1 MVQFP
6 LNMPSY
12 EELSQENTE
21 LRRRLAEQERQ
32 IASLKRQLEDLK
44 KQVEELRR
52 RGKRQAAPFSKG
64 EPSEDPKSPGRK
76 AGDRYGQQAMRA
88 RPERVDETIEVPCPL
103 YCEHCQGEVVL
114 EGKAS
119 QYQVDLPE
127 IRPRTTEFILHYGKC
142 SQCGREAVGR
152 HPRQTS
158 QAFRVGSVQL
168 GPEVLAFAAWL
179 NKVGGLSYGKIAAL
193 LKEQAGLQVSR
204 SALCRALL
212 RMGKRLEPLYE
223 ELKAKI
229 QSSPVVYP
237 DETGWREGGYSVWL
251 WVFTNRSETVY
262 SIQPGRG
269 YAEAS
274 EILGEG
280 YSGVLVADGWAPYQK
295 FEEATHQTCLAHL
308 LRRCDEML
316 EKARGGAARFPR
328 AVKEILQSALEV
340 RDQRDA
346 GKISGE
352 ALEKAK
358 EELASQMDR
367 RLLGKFTNPD
377 NQRLA
382 KHLVRR
388 QDQLFLFLERE
399 DVEATNWPAEQGI
412 RPAVIN
418 RKTSGGNRTEYGSQ
432 AQSVLMSV
440 LRTVQQHQLRPLEI
454 LPRLLCNPALTL
466 GTILPASQPP

>member
-1 MVQFP
+1 
-6 LNMPSY
+6 MPTY
-12 EELSQENTE
+12 EELLQENAE
-21 LRRRLAEQERQ
+21 LRRRVAEQERQ
-32 IASLKRQLEDLK
+32 ITSLKRQVEELK
-44 KQVEELRR
+44 NLVEELRR

-64 EPSEDPKSPGRK
+64 EPSEDPKRPGRK
-76 AGDRYGQQAMRA
+76 AGDQYGQQATRA
-88 RPERVDETIEVPCPL
+88 LPERVDETIEVECPL
-103 YCEHCQGEVVL
+103 YCEHCQGKVTV
-114 EGKAS
+114 EGEAP
-119 QYQVDLPE
+119 QYQTDLPE
-127 IRPRTTEFILHYGKC
+127 IRPWTTEFILQYGKC
-142 SQCGREAVGR
+142 SQCGREVVGR

-168 GPEVLAFAAWL
+168 GPGVLGFATWL
-179 NKVGGLSYGKIAAL
+179 NKVGGLSYGKMAAL
-193 LKEQAGLQVSR
+193 LKELAGLEVSR

-212 RMGKRLEPLYE
+212 RMGKKLEPLYE

-229 QSSPVVYP
+229 RNSPVVYP
-237 DETGWREGGYSVWL
+237 DETGWREGGHSVWL

-274 EILGEG
+274 EILGKG
-280 YSGVLVADGWAPYQK
+280 YAGVLVADGWAPYQR
-295 FEEATHQTCLAHL
+295 FEKATHQTCLAHL

-316 EKARGGAARFPR
+316 EQATGGAARFPR

-358 EELASQMDR
+358 EELESQMDG
-367 RLLGKFTNPD
+367 RLSGQFTNPS

-382 KHLVRR
+382 QHLIRH
-388 QDQLFLFLERE
+388 QDQLFLFLERK

-412 RPAVIN
+412 RPAVVN
-418 RKTSGGNRTEYGSQ
+418 RKTSGGNRTAEGSQ
-432 AQSVLMSV
+432 AQAVLMSI
-440 LRTVQQHQLRPLEI
+440 LRTFQQHQLSALEV
-454 LPRLLCNPALTL
+454 LPRLLRSPQALQL
-466 GTILPASQPP
+466 EALLPSPQPP

>member
-6 LNMPSY
+6 LDMPSY
-12 EELSQENTE
+12 EELSQENAE
-21 LRRRLAEQERQ
+21 LRRRVAEQQRQ
-32 IASLKRQLEDLK
+32 IENLK

-76 AGDRYGQQAMRA
+76 AGDQYGQQATRA
-88 RPERVDETIEVPCPL
+88 RPERVDETIEVECPL
-103 YCEHCQGEVVL
+103 SCEHCQGQVVL
-114 EGKAS
+114 KGKAS

-127 IRPRTTEFILHYGKC
+127 IRPWTTEFILHYGKC
-142 SQCGREAVGR
+142 SKCGREAVGR

-158 QAFRVGSVQL
+158 QAFRVGNVQL
-168 GPEVLAFAAWL
+168 GPSVVAFAAWL
-179 NKVGGLSYGKIAAL
+179 NKVGGLSYGKIVAL
-193 LKEQAGLQVSR
+193 LKEQAGLEVSR

-212 RMGKRLEPLYE
+212 RMGKKLEPLYE

-274 EILGEG
+274 QILGVG
-280 YSGVLVADGWAPYQK
+280 YSGILVADGWAPYQK

-308 LRRCDEML
+308 LRRCDELL
-316 EKARGGAARFPR
+316 ETATGGAVRFPR

-346 GKISGE
+346 GKIGGE

-358 EELASQMDR
+358 DELTSQMDR
-367 RLLGKFTNPD
+367 RLSGQFTNPD

-382 KHLVRR
+382 RHLIRH

-418 RKTSGGNRTEYGSQ
+418 RKTSGGNRTAEGSQ
-432 AQSVLMSV
+432 AQAVLMSV

-454 LPRLLCNPALTL
+454 LPQLLSNPSLTL
-466 GTILPASQPP
+466 DGILSSPQPP